1 MKGQTGAT
9 GLMGPPGPPGPTGHP
24 GPPGPPAS
32 GIVAHRHDTIR
43 SSIPLAACVLSKFI
57 FVNYVFLIGLYL
69 VGEKGDKGLPGP
81 PGHCNCEGALG
92 PNNAP
97 FGSYTQR
104 QSGNKVTAVKP
115 HPVTI
120 LLLSI

>member
-57 FVNYVFLIGLYL
+57 FVNSVFLIGLYL
-69 VGEKGDKGLPGP
+69 VGEKGEKGLPGP

-104 QSGNKVTAVKP
+104 RGGNKVTAVKP

-120 LLLSI
+120 LSLSI